1 MTHGVSRW
9 RAFNHRQVTYNVIGE
24 KTTAREIIREVRAY
38 HFRRTLG
45 ASPCACNN
53 LCLFSFSV
61 VCCVCACARDVCVGL
76 QHVREPTITLQQQEQ
91 ARTLAAMGYEPARQ
105 AAAPQRC
112 QVMQPRSPET
122 VSVSDYSGYSV
133 MRQEQGQPVQEG
145 SLVVSPE
152 IIKSLSQLALEDP
165 TMQEKR
171 QQQVL

>member
-1 MTHGVSRW
+1 MSRW
-9 RAFNHRQVTYNVIGE
+9 RAFNHRQVSYNVIGE
-24 KTTAREIIREVRAY
+24 NTTAREIVREVGAS

-45 ASPCACNN
+45 ASLCACSN
-53 LCLFSFSV
+53 LSLISFSV
-61 VCCVCACARDVCVGL
+61 VCCVCDACVGL
-76 QHVREPTITLQQQEQ
+76 QYVREPTITLQQQEQ
-91 ARTLAAMGYEPARQ
+91 SRILAAMGYEPARQ
-105 AAAPQRC
+105 AAAPHRS

-133 MRQEQGQPVQEG
+133 MRQEQGQPVQGG

-152 IIKSLSQLALEDP
+152 IIKSFSQLGLEDP